1 MNMSVLRSDLQ
12 VALDDLH
19 VALMASADDYRD
31 AAEFVSDDTVKEL
44 FVQIA
49 EKRQVLA
56 QSAEKAIRA
65 SDDLPSAPDPDRQT
79 GQHFLQRLEAAFSAD
94 QTIEIIEQRLTEESQ
109 LEQLVSAAEMSV
121 MDKEYPSL
129 RPDCLKSI
137 KQAREELDRAK
148 Q

>member
-1 MNMSVLRSDLQ
+1 MSVLRSDLQ

-19 VALMASADDYRD
+19 VALTASADDYRD
-31 AAEFVSDDTVKEL
+31 AAEFVSDDTIKGL

-49 EKRQVLA
+49 ENRQVLA
-56 QSAEKAIRA
+56 KSAEEAIRA

-94 QTIEIIEQRLTEESQ
+94 QTAEIIEQRLTEESQ
-109 LEQLVSAAEMSV
+109 LEQLVNAAEMSV

-137 KQAREELDRAK
+137 KEAREELDRAK

>member
-1 MNMSVLRSDLQ
+1 MSVLRNDLQ

-31 AAEFVSDDTVKEL
+31 AAEFVSNGDVEAL

-49 EKRQVLA
+49 ETREALA
-56 QSAEKAIRA
+56 KSVEEAIRA

-94 QTIEIIEQRLTEESQ
+94 QTVEIIDQRLMEESHLEQRLN
-109 LEQLVSAAEMSV
+109 AAEMSV
-121 MDKEYPSL
+121 IDTAFSSL
-129 RPDCLKSI
+129 RSDCLESI
-137 KQAREELDRAK
+137 KEVQEQLGQAKE
-148 Q
+148 